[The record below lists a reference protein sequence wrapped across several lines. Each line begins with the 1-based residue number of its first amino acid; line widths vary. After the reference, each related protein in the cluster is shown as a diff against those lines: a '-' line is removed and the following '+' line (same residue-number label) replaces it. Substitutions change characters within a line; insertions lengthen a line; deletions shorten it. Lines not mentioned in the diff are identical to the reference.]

1 MEENI
6 KKKLQIIFIVATGTF
21 MSALDSSIV
30 NISLPSIS
38 NYFNVNITTVEWI
51 VLSYLL
57 IISSLLLTYGRMGDL
72 YGHKRIFN
80 IGILIFTVGSI
91 LCALSPSIILL
102 IIFRGI
108 QATGAGMLMAMGP
121 AIITINVPPGERG
134 RSLGII
140 AVSVSIALAVGPVI
154 GGLLTYYFGW
164 QSIFLINIP
173 IGIAAFIWSSKTI
186 PFSKNYEVKHFDFT
200 GALLLF
206 LGLSAIIFPISFAG
220 MVGWKNPYVIGILA
234 GGVTFIIFFII
245 AETRIKNPLF
255 DLSLFKNI
263 LFSMSNISLLLSFM
277 AQFVLSL
284 LIPFYLIELRQIPES
299 RAGLIL
305 IASPIIVMVVAP
317 IAGYIS
323 DRFDARY
330 ICSAGMA
337 VTALGLYLIS
347 NVKADTKIFIIIIYT
362 IVIGF
367 GIGAFLTPNNS
378 AIMGSVPE
386 SRRGIASSMLATMRN
401 LGMVLGIVIS
411 GTLFNS
417 RLNKLTEILSA
428 EGYTG
433 TELTNRAFTGAMRT
447 ALLIA
452 TALAFVAI
460 FTSLIRGS
468 LNKKPNK

>member
-1 MEENI
+1 MEVNI
-6 KKKLQIIFIVATGTF
+6 KKKLQIIFIVAIGTF

-30 NISLPSIS
+30 NISLPNIS
-38 NYFNVNITTVEWI
+38 NYFNVNITTVEWVI
-51 VLSYLL
+51 LSYLL

-72 YGHKRIFN
+72 YGHKKIFN
-80 IGILIFTVGSI
+80 IGLLVFTAGSI
-91 LCALSPSIILL
+91 LCSLSPSIILL

-173 IGIAAFIWSSKTI
+173 IGIAAFIWSTKTI
-186 PFSKNYEVKHFDFT
+186 PFSKNHEVKHFDFI
-200 GALLLF
+200 GALLIF
-206 LGLSAIIFPISFAG
+206 LGLSAIIFPISFAD
-220 MVGWKNPYVIGILA
+220 MVGWKNPYVIGILV
-234 GGVTFIIFFII
+234 GGITFIILFII
-245 AETRIKNPLF
+245 AETRIKNPIF
-255 DLSLFKNI
+255 DISLFKNR

-299 RAGLIL
+299 KAGLIL

-323 DRFDARY
+323 DRFDTRY
-330 ICSAGMA
+330 ISSSGMA

-347 NVKADTKIFIIIIYT
+347 NVKVDTKIFIIIIYT
-362 IVIGF
+362 MVIGF
-367 GIGAFLTPNNS
+367 GIGIFQTPNNS

-386 SRRGIASSMLATMRN
+386 SRRGTASSMLATMRN

-417 RLNKLTEILSA
+417 RLNKLTEILST

-433 TELTNRAFTGAMRT
+433 TELTNRAFTGAMKT
-447 ALLIA
+447 TLLIA

-460 FTSLIRGS
+460 FTSLIRGP